1 MRCAH
6 GYRLSKESFVKPPA
20 ADQRRPLVS
29 SESKILPPEALPAW
43 RERLRVAG
51 RRLVV
56 TNGCFDLLHAGH
68 VHYLEAARALGD
80 ALLVG
85 VNGDDSVR
93 QLKGPDRPLN
103 SEQDRMRVLA
113 ALACVDGVCLF
124 TDKRATGFLTVAQP
138 DLYVKGGDYTVD
150 TMDPDERAAIE
161 TAGGEIRFLP
171 FVPGR
176 STTGLVNRLRNA
188 GSSPA
193 S

>member
-1 MRCAH
+1 M
-6 GYRLSKESFVKPPA
+6 
-20 ADQRRPLVS
+20 S
-29 SESKILPPEALPAW
+29 SESKVILPEALPAW
-43 RERLRVAG
+43 RERLRAAG

-56 TNGCFDLLHAGH
+56 TNGCFDLLHVGH

-113 ALACVDGVCLF
+113 ALACVDGVSLF
-124 TDKRATGFLTVAQP
+124 TDKRATRFLTAAQP

-161 TAGGEIRFLP
+161 AAGGQIRFLS

-176 STTGLVNRLRNA
+176 STTELVNRLRGA
-188 GSSPA
+188 TPA
-193 S
+193 SSSAS